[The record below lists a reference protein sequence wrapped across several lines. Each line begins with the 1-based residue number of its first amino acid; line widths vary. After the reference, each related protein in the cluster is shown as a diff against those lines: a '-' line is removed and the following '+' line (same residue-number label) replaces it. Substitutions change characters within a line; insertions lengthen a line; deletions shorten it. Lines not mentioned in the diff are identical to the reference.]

1 MTDNKSSTAPTIVGI
16 DIGSLTTKVTLGSSC
31 DFELVRNAHGGHT
44 CPTAISFPQGKHRR
58 LIGED
63 ASEISRADGNTIS
76 MLDRL
81 LVDSLKD
88 SDNSQ
93 INDQEDRL
101 SSFRRYKVLTSD
113 DHQKVYVPNTNKEYS
128 ATSLVAM
135 LLGNIKRNVI
145 ATVTRLNNGNE
156 TSTENLHFI
165 FAVPPNYPE
174 STCNA
179 LKDATFAASVSSC
192 SVVYSPQCMAAVY
205 QRKFGDVDVEKEK
218 IVLVVEMGHT
228 RTSVSVLK
236 KHPIKDDDSDKTISK
251 IKVLST
257 VSSSTLGASLVDIA
271 LYYHFVA
278 TIPEL
283 SDFKTDSRAAQR
295 LLAGCSKLKHQ
306 LSMLS
311 ENTQLVENIG
321 KNDSDVKLSCTR
333 EVMKQLC
340 QESVVDKLK
349 GMIESAIDKAG
360 GKDAVGEIEAVEIS
374 GGGVRIP
381 FVQETIR
388 DVLGKDDDFVFARSL
403 DDTSLAFGASLL
415 GSSMSV
421 SQETDN
427 NMDDDRKSLREE
439 LLKDEL
445 AMSQQDSQY
454 MKADELR
461 NKIEA
466 LILELRSARHNSKHG
481 TLLPTSDDF
490 TAFLEGT
497 DDWLFSDECSNAT
510 LEDMEK
516 KWISVE
522 STMKDM
528 CADYLTAKEEE
539 SNAKEREMEVEAKE
553 GAALREAEKAMN
565 GDDEADHDTR
575 KLPTKRRMEIVMKN
589 KKEANELFGDKN
601 YRHAAARYAKALTHC
616 SKFFDL
622 SPDEQK
628 EVNETKLSLY
638 LNIALAY
645 IKLEKLDNALQSCN
659 DALKIDEKNTKALYR
674 RATVLY
680 QKRKFDDAVKDL
692 VQAEKLAPDDKAV
705 LKLRKLVDQQLTK
718 QKKKEMAMAKK
729 MFA

>member
-1 MTDNKSSTAPTIVGI
+1 
-16 DIGSLTTKVTLGSSC
+16 
-31 DFELVRNAHGGHT
+31 VRNAHGGHT

-128 ATSLVAM
+128 ATALVAM
-135 LLGNIKRNVI
+135 LIGNIKRNVI
-145 ATVTRLNNGNE
+145 ATLKRLNTNGDE
-156 TSTENLHFI
+156 TTTDNLHFI

-205 QRKFGDVDVEKEK
+205 QRKFDDVDVEKEK
-218 IVLVVEMGHT
+218 MVLVVEMGHT

-236 KHPIKDDDSDKTISK
+236 QLPIKDDESDKATSTE
-251 IKVLST
+251 VVST

-271 LYYHFVA
+271 LYHHFLS

-283 SDFKTDSRAAQR
+283 SDFKTNSRAAQR

-306 LSMLS
+306 LSMLT

-321 KNDSDVKLSCTR
+321 KNDSDLKLSCTR
-333 EVMKQLC
+333 EVMKELC

-349 GMIESAIDKAG
+349 GMIETVIDKAG
-360 GKDAVGEIEAVEIS
+360 GKDTVGEIEAVEIS
-374 GGGVRIP
+374 GGGIRIP

-388 DVLGKDDDFVFARSL
+388 NVLGKEDDFVFARSL
-403 DDTSLAFGASLL
+403 DDTSLAFGAALV
-415 GSSMSV
+415 GSSSDSL

-427 NMDDDRKSLREE
+427 NIDDDRKALRED

-445 AMSQQDSQY
+445 EMSQQDSQY

-466 LILELRSARHNSKHG
+466 LILELRSAARHSKHG
-481 TLLPTSDDF
+481 ALLPTSDDF

-497 DDWLFSDECSNAT
+497 DDWLFSDECSDAS
-510 LEDMEK
+510 LEDIEK
-516 KWISVE
+516 KWQSVE

-528 CADYLTAKEEE
+528 CAEYLAAKKKE
-539 SNAKEREMEVEAKE
+539 SDAKEREMEEEAKV

-575 KLPTKRRMEIVMKN
+575 KLPTKRRMDIVMKN
-589 KKEANELFGDKN
+589 KKEANELFVDKN

-622 SPDEQK
+622 SPDERK
-628 EVNETKLSLY
+628 EVDDVKMSLY

-692 VQAEKLAPDDKAV
+692 VQAEKLVPDDKAV
-705 LKLRKLVDQQLTK
+705 LKLRKLVDQQLAK

>member
-1 MTDNKSSTAPTIVGI
+1 MTDNKSSTASTIVGI
-16 DIGSLTTKVTLGSSC
+16 DIGSLTTKVTLGSSF
-31 DFELVRNAHGGHT
+31 DYELVRNAHGGHT
-44 CPTAISFPQGKHRR
+44 SPTAITFPQGKHRR

-81 LVDSLKD
+81 LIDSLKD
-88 SDNSQ
+88 SDAP
-93 INDQEDRL
+93 NDKEDPLSL
-101 SSFRRYKVLTSD
+101 SSFRRYQVLTSN
-113 DHQKVYVPNTNKEYS
+113 DHQKVYVPNTDKEYS
-128 ATSLVAM
+128 ATALVAM

-145 ATVTRLNNGNE
+145 ATIKRLNNADENNAD
-156 TSTENLHFI
+156 NLHFI

-179 LKDATFAASVSSC
+179 LKDASFGASVSSC
-192 SVVYSPQCMAAVY
+192 SVIYSPQCIAAVY
-205 QRKFGDVDVEKEK
+205 QRKFEDVDVEKEK
-218 IVLVVEMGHT
+218 MVLVVGMGHA
-228 RTSVSVLK
+228 RTSVSILK
-236 KHPIKDDDSDKTISK
+236 KHPIKEDESDKTTSK
-251 IKVLST
+251 VKVLST
-257 VSSSTLGASLVDIA
+257 ISSSTLGASLVDIA
-271 LYYHFVA
+271 LYHHFVS
-278 TIPEL
+278 TNSDL

-333 EVMKQLC
+333 DVMKQLC

-360 GKDAVGEIEAVEIS
+360 GEDSVGEIEAVEIS

-381 FVQETIR
+381 FVQEAIR
-388 DVLGKDDDFVFARSL
+388 DVLGKEDDFVFARSL
-403 DDTSLAFGASLL
+403 DDTSLAFGAALSDSL
-415 GSSMSV
+415 

-427 NMDDDRKSLREE
+427 NMDDDRKALRDE

-466 LILELRSARHNSKHG
+466 NILELRSARHSKHG
-481 TLLPTSDDF
+481 ALLPTSDDF
-490 TAFLEGT
+490 TAFLDGT
-497 DDWLFSDECSNAT
+497 DDWLFSDGADAT
-510 LEDMEK
+510 LEDMET
-516 KWISVE
+516 KWQSVE
-522 STMKDM
+522 STINAM
-528 CADYLTAKEEE
+528 CAKYLKAKKQE
-539 SNAKEREMEVEAKE
+539 NDAKEREMEEEAKV

-575 KLPTKRRMEIVMKN
+575 KLPTKRRMDIVMKN
-589 KKEANELFGDKN
+589 KKEANELFSDKN

-628 EVNETKLSLY
+628 EVDDVKMSLY

-692 VQAEKLAPDDKAV
+692 VQAEKLAPDDKAI
-705 LKLRKLVDQQLTK
+705 LKLRKLVDQQLAN
-718 QKKKEMAMAKK
+718 QKKKEKAFAKK

>member
-1 MTDNKSSTAPTIVGI
+1 MNDNKSSTAPTIVGI

-31 DFELVRNAHGGHT
+31 DYELVRNAHGGHT
-44 CPTAISFPQGKHRR
+44 SPTAITFPQGKHRR

-88 SDNSQ
+88 SDAP
-93 INDQEDRL
+93 NDKEDPLSL
-101 SSFRRYKVLTSD
+101 SSFRRYQVLN
-113 DHQKVYVPNTNKEYS
+113 DHQKVHVPNTDKEYS
-128 ATSLVAM
+128 ATALVAM
-135 LLGNIKRNVI
+135 LLGNIKRNVN
-145 ATVTRLNNGNE
+145 ATIKRLNTNGDE
-156 TSTENLHFI
+156 TSTDNLHFI

-179 LKDATFAASVSSC
+179 LKDAAFAASVSSC
-192 SVVYSPQCMAAVY
+192 SVVYSPQAIAAVY
-205 QRKFGDVDVEKEK
+205 QRKFEDVDVEKEK
-218 IVLVVEMGHT
+218 MVLVVEMGHT

-236 KHPIKDDDSDKTISK
+236 KYPIKDDESDKASNVE
-251 IKVLST
+251 VLST
-257 VSSSTLGASLVDIA
+257 ISSSTLGASLVDIA
-271 LYYHFVA
+271 LYYHFIS
-278 TIPEL
+278 TISDL

-333 EVMKQLC
+333 DVMKQLC

-349 GMIESAIDKAG
+349 GMIESAIEKAG
-360 GKDAVGEIEAVEIS
+360 GKDSVGDIEAVEIS
-374 GGGVRIP
+374 GGGARIP
-381 FVQETIR
+381 FVQEAIR
-388 DVLGKDDDFVFARSL
+388 DVLGKEDDFVFARSL
-403 DDTSLAFGASLL
+403 DDTSLAFGAALVGSLSDSL
-415 GSSMSV
+415 R
-421 SQETDN
+421 QETDN
-427 NMDDDRKSLREE
+427 NMDDDRKALREE

-445 AMSQQDSQY
+445 EMSQQDTQY

-466 LILELRSARHNSKHG
+466 LILELRSAARHDKHG
-481 TLLPTSDDF
+481 SLMPTSDDF
-490 TAFLEGT
+490 TTFLDGT
-497 DDWLFSDECSNAT
+497 DDWLFSDDCANAT
-510 LEDMEK
+510 LEEMET
-516 KWISVE
+516 KWQSVE
-522 STMKDM
+522 STMNEM
-528 CADYLTAKEEE
+528 CAEYLKAKKQENDEKERAMEEE
-539 SNAKEREMEVEAKE
+539 AKV

-565 GDDEADHDTR
+565 GEDEADHDTR
-575 KLPTKRRMEIVMKN
+575 KLPTKRRMDIVMKN
-589 KKEANELFGDKN
+589 KKEANELFSDKN

-628 EVNETKLSLY
+628 EVDDVKMSLY

-692 VQAEKLAPDDKAV
+692 IQAEKLAPDDKAI
-705 LKLRKLVDQQLTK
+705 LKLRKLVDQQLAK
-718 QKKKEMAMAKK
+718 QKKKEKAFAKK